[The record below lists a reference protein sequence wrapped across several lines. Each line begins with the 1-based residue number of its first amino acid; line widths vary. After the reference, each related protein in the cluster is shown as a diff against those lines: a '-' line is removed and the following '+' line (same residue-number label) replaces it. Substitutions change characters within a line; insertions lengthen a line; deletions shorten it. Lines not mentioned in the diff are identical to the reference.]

1 MWPFS
6 RKYALQ
12 PSGFFRDL
20 TDWHCHILPGVDDG
34 FRTMEDSLKALSFY
48 ADIGITEVWLTPH
61 VMEDIPNTPEKLQ
74 ARFEELKAAYKGP
87 VRLNL
92 AAENMLDTLF
102 EDRLAAG
109 EVLPVGRNADT
120 LLVET
125 SYFSPPMDLDGLL
138 ERIKQKGFRPLLAH
152 PERYVYMDMKDYR
165 RLHDAGVELQLNL
178 MSLVGLY
185 GSEAREKAL
194 RLLKEGFY
202 GRVGTDLHRLKP
214 LEKAMADACLTHKQI
229 AMIPKYVE

>member
-1 MWPFS
+1 MWPFT

-34 FRTMEDSLKALSFY
+34 FRTLEDSLKALSFY
-48 ADIGITEVWLTPH
+48 ANIGIAEVWLTPH
-61 VMEDIPNTPEKLQ
+61 VMEDIPNTPAGLR
-74 ARFEELKAAYKGP
+74 ARFDELCAAYKGP
-87 VRLNL
+87 VRLHL
-92 AAENMLDTLF
+92 AAEHMLDTLF
-102 EDRLAAG
+102 EDRFAAG
-109 EVLPVGRNADT
+109 EVLPIGRNADT

-138 ERIKQKGFRPLLAH
+138 DRIKQKGYRPLLAH
-152 PERYVYMDMKDYR
+152 PERYVYMDTKDYV
-165 RLHDAGVELQLNL
+165 RLRGKGVEFQLNL
-178 MSLVGLY
+178 MSLAGLY

-214 LEKAMADACLTHKQI
+214 LKRAIADECLTRKQI
-229 AMIPKYVE
+229 AMLPKYVE